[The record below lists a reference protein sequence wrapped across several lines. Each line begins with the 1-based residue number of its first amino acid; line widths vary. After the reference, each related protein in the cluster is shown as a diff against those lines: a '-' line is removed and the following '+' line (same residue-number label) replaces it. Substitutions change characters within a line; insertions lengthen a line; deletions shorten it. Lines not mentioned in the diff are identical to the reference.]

1 MMRIKYIILCALLL
15 PAVAG
20 LLLTTAGCARYRD
33 IPPGTVKE
41 IRGPGFEGVGVT
53 DLQQAKPGSGMST
66 VGAAGATGEA
76 TTGAGRKDSSTASP
90 TGAAAGAQTV
100 TGSKTTAPAAGS
112 VSPAGE
118 SPGAAG
124 QKSTRATTGAASP
137 AGESQT
143 GSGVRA
149 AGPSVEAISVMGS
162 RTASPASPAT
172 PVGGAPSS
180 GAAYPTVESRSTVVN
195 ADTRSGMKSSSA
207 ARPITDPRSPIR
219 ESETVTVQP
228 LSEPPPSPDYIVGP
242 YDVLSINVSGKPEF
256 SSIASSGASSST
268 ASNLGAIIQATGCR
282 VDGSGNI
289 QLPFV
294 GTVHVWGMTPLEIQ
308 NRLMD
313 IYPKY
318 FNNPWVIVDVK
329 EYKSHPLYLL
339 GQFRTSGTFYMDR
352 PLNLLQGIA
361 LGNGY
366 DPTAD
371 LSSARL
377 IREKRTMPVDIYDLL
392 TNGDQRQNVWLK
404 PEDTLYIPNNTNRQV
419 FIFGAVKKP
428 GPLPIPSGGLSLSQA
443 IASAELRDT
452 GYDLNYVRIIRSYS
466 ATRGELMVI
475 DFEKIMRGDALS
487 LALRNGDIVY
497 VPKSHLGTWNDA
509 LNELLP
515 SLQTISALLQPFVNI
530 KYLRQ

>member
-1 MMRIKYIILCALLL
+1 MMRIKHLIFCALLL

-20 LLLTTAGCARYRD
+20 LLLNMTGCARYRD

-66 VGAAGATGEA
+66 V
-76 TTGAGRKDSSTASP
+76 
-90 TGAAAGAQTV
+90 
-100 TGSKTTAPAAGS
+100 
-112 VSPAGE
+112 SPAGE
-118 SPGAAG
+118 APGATG
-124 QKSTRATTGAASP
+124 QKSVS
-137 AGESQT
+137 
-143 GSGVRA
+143 A
-149 AGPSVEAISVMGS
+149 AGPGAEAISGMGS
-162 RTASPASPAT
+162 RTASSASPAT
-172 PVGGAPSS
+172 TAGGTAGAMGAATEGVSASGMKSS
-180 GAAYPTVESRSTVVN
+180 GAAGAVTSGSGIKSGGSPRPAVESRSTIVK
-195 ADTRSGMKSSSA
+195 ADTAAGRKSSGATGATSP
-207 ARPITDPRSPIR
+207 RPVTDPRSPII
-219 ESETVTVQP
+219 ESETITVQP

-256 SSIASSGASSST
+256 SSIVSSGGT
-268 ASNLGAIIQATGCR
+268 ATVTNLGNITQATGCR

-371 LSSARL
+371 LSAARL
-377 IREKRTMPVDIYDLL
+377 IRAKRTMPVDIYDLL

-509 LNELLP
+509 IAEILPTLN
-515 SLQTISALLQPFVNI
+515 SISAVLAPFVQI
-530 KYLRQ
+530 KYLERN